1 LSLGTIIST
10 IVQRKILAARGCDC
24 GHSRWEYIEGMQK
37 IRMTTQKGIGGI
49 IARSMQG
56 YFYVE

>member
-1 LSLGTIIST
+1 
-10 IVQRKILAARGCDC
+10 VQRKILAARGCDC